1 MKILFLSDAG
11 SFHTKRWVDY
21 FVDKGYESYLFSL
34 ERSQGTKAE
43 EIYLSP
49 RTKIS
54 FLKYLSALP
63 ELKNLIKKMSPD
75 LVNAHFIPNY
85 GFIGAL
91 SKSKP
96 LVVSTWGSDVLV
108 SPEKSIFHKSR
119 AKYVLSK
126 ADLITCDGTNLIQE
140 LIQLGVNKKRII
152 FAPMGV
158 EQKLLRTRE
167 GSIENK
173 EEIILLS
180 LRSLEPVYDL
190 KTLIRAIPLI
200 LEKINKKI
208 KFWITGEGSE
218 KKKLIQLCANLDIG
232 KSVELK
238 GRISREE
245 LEDALHKADIYTS
258 TSLSDSTSVS
268 LLEAMASGL
277 VPIVSD
283 IPGNREWIE
292 EGVNGFIFPAGDSQA
307 LAQRIIWVINNF
319 KDIVKLRE
327 KNQRII
333 REKALWE
340 ENMKIIELRFLELLK
355 K

>member
-208 KFWITGEGSE
+208 KFWITGEGS
-218 KKKLIQLCANLDIG
+218 KF
-232 KSVELK
+232 
-238 GRISREE
+238 RHREE
-245 LEDALHKADIYTS
+245 C
-258 TSLSDSTSVS
+258 
-268 LLEAMASGL
+268 
-277 VPIVSD
+277 
-283 IPGNREWIE
+283 
-292 EGVNGFIFPAGDSQA
+292 
-307 LAQRIIWVINNF
+307 
-319 KDIVKLRE
+319 
-327 KNQRII
+327 
-333 REKALWE
+333 
-340 ENMKIIELRFLELLK
+340 
-355 K
+355 